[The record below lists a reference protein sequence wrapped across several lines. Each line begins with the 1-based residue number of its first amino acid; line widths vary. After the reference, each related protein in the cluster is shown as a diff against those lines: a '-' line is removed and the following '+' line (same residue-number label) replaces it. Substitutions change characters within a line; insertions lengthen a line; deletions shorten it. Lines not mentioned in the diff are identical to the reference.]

1 MMADSLRTPAFDQAA
16 LVAAVLIGLFALVG
30 APFWAASA
38 GVADTAVVVASA
50 VLAAGLIALSIIDVR
65 TFRLPD
71 CLTLPLLVCGLI
83 ATWWICIDDCR
94 WHVVAAIAGYAI
106 LRFTAAVY
114 QRYRGCEGLG
124 LGDAKLLAA
133 GGAWLG
139 VEALPTVLLWACL
152 LASAQVLFSWK
163 RRGGIDASTP
173 VPFGP
178 ALSLGIWVVWLY
190 GPLSTVS

>member
-1 MMADSLRTPAFDQAA
+1 MMADSLRTPAFDQAVLA
-16 LVAAVLIGLFALVG
+16 TAVLFGLFALVG
-30 APFWAASA
+30 VPFWAAS
-38 GVADTAVVVASA
+38 GGIADTAVVVASA
-50 VLAAGLIALSIIDVR
+50 VLAAGLIALSIVDVR

-71 CLTLPLLVCGLI
+71 RLTMPLLACGLA
-83 ATWWICIDDCR
+83 ATWWICADDYR

-106 LRFTAAVY
+106 LRLTAALY

-152 LASAQVLFSWK
+152 LASGQVLLSWK
-163 RRGGIDASTP
+163 RRGGIDASAP

-178 ALSLGIWVVWLY
+178 ALSLGIWLVWLY